1 MELQQF
7 PGPRPDH
14 YTVKVFIPPK
24 VILFD
29 WHATLVD
36 TLEAMYHAVDDVLL
50 KFGELGLLERMTKP
64 GHSKTDED
72 AKLVEYVRNSL
83 MLHPKVKTER
93 KISRTDIF
101 EVLFDADEEA
111 KAIAHEEFN
120 KCYRNHFGEI
130 HPFEDGIEE
139 MLVAL
144 HKRGIKLGVLT
155 NRNREFLE
163 HEINVIHVDGWARLF
178 DTMVCGDDVIKRK
191 PAPDS
196 ILKALENLG
205 VSPSLACWYVGD
217 STTDT
222 VAAKEGG
229 VISIFYNGAHWDTAW
244 LDKIFPGTNKHPH
257 KPDAVVNN
265 FAEFMQLVESCPAT
279 YSEKEL

>member
-1 MELQQF
+1 MS
-7 PGPRPDH
+7 
-14 YTVKVFIPPK
+14 VFTPPA

-36 TLEAMYHAVDDVLL
+36 THEAMYHALDDVLI
-50 KFGELGLLERMTKP
+50 KSGEIGLLERMTKP

-72 AKLVEYVRNSL
+72 AKLVEYVRNNL
-83 MLHPKVKTER
+83 MLHPKIKNEQ

-101 EVLFDADEEA
+101 EVLFYEDDEA

-130 HPFEDGIEE
+130 HPFEEGIDE
-139 MLVAL
+139 MLTSL
-144 HKRGIKLGVLT
+144 RGYGIKLGVLT

-163 HEINVIHVDGWARLF
+163 HEIKVIHVDGWSHLF

-191 PAPDS
+191 PAPDLV
-196 ILKALENLG
+196 LKALENLG
-205 VSPSLACWYVGD
+205 FSPGMDCWYVGD

-222 VAAKEGG
+222 VAAKEAG
-229 VISIFYNGAHWDTAW
+229 VISIFYNGAHWDEEW
-244 LDKIFPGTNKHPH
+244 LDKIFPGTDKHPH
-257 KPDAVVNN
+257 KPDKVVNN
-265 FAEFMQLVESCPAT
+265 FTELMQLVEHC
-279 YSEKEL
+279 LIG